1 MINKT
6 KHVNINEFV
15 FSQTEL
21 DSRIEKAKKLFLR
34 SFNSVDRLDGPAA
47 ILMPQLEMLF
57 KEGRTLSE
65 HHKTDATF
73 TLTVYLQKTN
83 IADLLSDVAKQT
95 EENYLEE
102 LEALKEKN
110 KLLLAEQLF
119 HQKKEKEAKALQAKE
134 DKDRANALAEA
145 EEFFANLSFEKDKQ

>member
-6 KHVNINEFV
+6 LHVNINEFV
-15 FSQTEL
+15 LSQTEL

-34 SFNSVDRLDGPAA
+34 SFNSVDRFDGPAA
-47 ILMPQLEMLF
+47 ILMPQLETLF

-73 TLTVYLQKTN
+73 TLTVYLKKTN
-83 IADLLSDVAKQT
+83 IAELLSDVAKQT
-95 EENYLEE
+95 EESYREE

-110 KLLLAEQLF
+110 KLLLADQLF
-119 HQKKEKEAKALQAKE
+119 QQKKEKEAKALQAKE

-145 EEFFANLSFEKDKQ
+145 EEFFANLSSEKGEQ

>member
-6 KHVNINEFV
+6 QHVNINEFV

-21 DSRIEKAKKLFLR
+21 DSRVEKAKKLFLR
-34 SFNSVDRLDGPAA
+34 SFNSVDRFDGPAA
-47 ILMPQLEMLF
+47 ILIPQLETLF

-83 IADLLSDVAKQT
+83 ITELLSDVAKQT
-95 EENYLEE
+95 EENYREE

-110 KLLLAEQLF
+110 KILLAEQLF

-145 EEFFANLSFEKDKQ
+145 EEFFANLSSEKEQQ

>member
-1 MINKT
+1 MIDKT
-6 KHVNINEFV
+6 QHANINEFI

-21 DSRIEKAKKLFLR
+21 DSRVEKAKKLFLH
-34 SFNSVDRLDGPAA
+34 SFNSVDRFDGPAA
-47 ILMPQLEMLF
+47 ILMPTLQTLF

-83 IADLLSDVAKQT
+83 IAELLSDVAKQT

-119 HQKKEKEAKALQAKE
+119 HQKKEKDAKALQAKE

-145 EEFFANLSFEKDKQ
+145 EEFFANLSSEKEEQ